1 MAVVVMVMDVSYT
14 GGTDGESNPCIF
26 GIGIIIIIIIIIIT
40 ITNAHTDSF
49 RAMWWSASMAQAD
62 LSTTKCAPIPLSD
75 IVRIPNG
82 RNNIWYEQTHP
93 SS

>member
-14 GGTDGESNPCIF
+14 GGTDGESNPCIL
-26 GIGIIIIIIIIIIT
+26 GIGIGVIIIIIIIIIIT

-62 LSTTKCAPIPLSD
+62 LSTTKCAPTP
-75 IVRIPNG
+75 
-82 RNNIWYEQTHP
+82 
-93 SS
+93 